1 MTKQLVMQTAVFIF
15 LMIVLQTLG
24 AWLLP
29 ERWKGAS
36 GPLEIG
42 GMSLLAGAIY
52 CALMGWIR
60 REKKR
65 D

>member
-1 MTKQLVMQTAVFIF
+1 MLESAGQTAVFII

-24 AWLLP
+24 AWFLP
-29 ERWKGAS
+29 NRWEGAS

-52 CALMGWIR
+52 CVLMGWIR